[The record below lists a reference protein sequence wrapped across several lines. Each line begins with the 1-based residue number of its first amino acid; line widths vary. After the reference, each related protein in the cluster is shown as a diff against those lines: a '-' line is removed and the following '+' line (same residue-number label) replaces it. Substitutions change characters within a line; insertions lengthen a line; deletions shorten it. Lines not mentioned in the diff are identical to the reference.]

1 MSGMTGTTGSLG
13 AFDAEAAL
21 SGLEH
26 DFNTMFLL
34 WAGTMVF
41 FMQVRRRT
49 CTSLATLRA

>member
-1 MSGMTGTTGSLG
+1 MTGTTGSLG